1 MRFVIVTG
9 MSGSGKLTAMKMLED
24 MGFFCV
30 DNLPVPLIEKFI
42 ELANTPGSEITKV
55 ALGLDV
61 RADQKFADAFK
72 ELERLKKNGLSY
84 ELIFME
90 ASDKVLVKRY
100 KETRRKHPLA
110 GDGSIEEG
118 IEKEREILKKVRK
131 KADYVFDTS
140 NLLTRVLKKELEKIF
155 VEDAEYNSLI
165 IRVVS
170 FTLAQCKL
178 LKGQSKGQL
187 GVSILLHV
195 VIAVLGLIYCFI
207 YADGA
212 NIIYNV
218 RQLLD

>member
-131 KADYVFDTS
+131 KADD
-140 NLLTRVLKKELEKIF
+140 RHARDRALEKPAADVAVTGRHRFFDVQRPRARIPGKH
-155 VEDAEYNSLI
+155 DAAVRLQRTHVQI
-165 IRVVS
+165 
-170 FTLAQCKL
+170 A
-178 LKGQSKGQL
+178 GQL
-187 GVSILLHV
+187 QPLGAGRHRSASLRHFSLL
-195 VIAVLGLIYCFI
+195 
-207 YADGA
+207 
-212 NIIYNV
+212 
-218 RQLLD
+218 

>member
-1 MRFVIVTG
+1 MTHSDTPPVTPRTVPSDTVTPENWFG
-9 MSGSGKLTAMKMLED
+9 TIDDPIQYCFGAGSA
-24 MGFFCV
+24 
-30 DNLPVPLIEKFI
+30 
-42 ELANTPGSEITKV
+42 
-55 ALGLDV
+55 
-61 RADQKFADAFK
+61 
-72 ELERLKKNGLSY
+72 
-84 ELIFME
+84 
-90 ASDKVLVKRY
+90 
-100 KETRRKHPLA
+100 
-110 GDGSIEEG
+110 
-118 IEKEREILKKVRK
+118 EIL
-131 KADYVFDTS
+131 
-140 NLLTRVLKKELEKIF
+140 F
-155 VEDAEYNSLI
+155 VI